1 MFTMQ
6 VDNSISARF
15 GVGGYGLGIR
25 VDMDV
30 FKQGLTSEMKFG
42 RKTHTYTSGS
52 DDMHG
57 MSSFFFSC
65 SVSSF
70 VPIQATPC
78 NHTNMLEYIKKMA
91 YNITSRNI

>member
-1 MFTMQ
+1 MSFYNYNMSMLTIQ

-25 VDMDV
+25 VDMNV

-42 RKTHTYTSGS
+42 RKTHTYSSGS

-57 MSSFFFSC
+57 MSNITFYC
-65 SVSSF
+65 SVS
-70 VPIQATPC
+70 T
-78 NHTNMLEYIKKMA
+78 
-91 YNITSRNI
+91 